1 MKVTIEDNNETTT
14 VDLYS
19 PEGLELISG
28 LWIKLCAQYKLM
40 YETTW
45 LGIPIIQLPEDI
57 VIMQEL
63 IWKIRPDVII
73 ECGLAH
79 GGSALFYASLLDL
92 IGRGFVIGIDV
103 EIRQYNRISI
113 QNHPM
118 SHRVRMIEGSS
129 VSHETIGMVK
139 DAVKGAGKIMVVLDS
154 NHSREHVTKELD
166 LYRDFVTPGSY
177 MIAMDGAQAY
187 VWDIPRGKS
196 EWKEDNPLIA
206 IEQFI
211 QRNNDFVIDERC
223 NRLMVSSNP
232 KGYLRKLTAEEM
244 ERR

>member
-1 MKVTIEDNNETTT
+1 MKITVENDNEKRT

-19 PEGLELISG
+19 TEGLDLISN
-28 LWIKLCAQYKLM
+28 LWVKLCAQYKLM

-45 LGIPIIQLPEDI
+45 MGIPIIQLPEDI

-79 GGSALFYASLLDL
+79 GGSALFYASLLEL
-92 IGRGFVIGIDV
+92 IGKGFVIGIDV
-103 EIRQYNRISI
+103 EIRHYNRIAI

-118 SHRVRMIEGSS
+118 SHRVKMIERSS
-129 VSHETIGMVK
+129 ISEETISIVK
-139 DAVKGAGKIMVVLDS
+139 DMLKSTTKVMVVLDS
-154 NHSREHVTKELD
+154 NHSKEHVAKELD
-166 LYRDFVTPGSY
+166 LYKEFVTPGSY
-177 MIAMDGAQAY
+177 MVAMDGAQAH
-187 VWDIPRGKS
+187 VWDIPRGKT

-206 IEQFI
+206 IEEFVKH
-211 QRNNDFVIDERC
+211 NNDFIIDERC

-232 KGYLRKLTAEEM
+232 KGYLRRITDEEL

>member
-1 MKVTIEDNNETTT
+1 MKITIENNNKTTT

-19 PEGLELISG
+19 PEGLDLISG
-28 LWIKLCAQYKLM
+28 LWLKLCAQYKLM

-45 LGIPIIQLPEDI
+45 LGVPIIQLPEDV

-63 IWKIRPDVII
+63 IWKTRPDIVI

-92 IGRGFVIGIDV
+92 IGKGFVIGIDV
-103 EIRQYNRISI
+103 EIRHYNRIAI
-113 QNHPM
+113 ENHPM

-129 VSHETIGMVK
+129 VSDETIGKVK
-139 DAVKGAGKIMVVLDS
+139 EAVKGAGKVMVVLDS
-154 NHSREHVTKELD
+154 NHSKEHVAKELD
-166 LYRDFVTPGSY
+166 LYKDFVTPGSY
-177 MIAMDGAQAY
+177 MVAMDGAQAY

-206 IEQFI
+206 IEDFI
-211 QRNNDFVIDERC
+211 GHTQDFVIDERC
-223 NRLMVSSNP
+223 NKLMVSSNP
-232 KGYLRKLTAEEM
+232 KGYLRRLTAEEM

>member
-1 MKVTIEDNNETTT
+1 MKVIIENNNEKKA

-19 PEGLELISG
+19 AEGLELISG
-28 LWIKLCAQYKLM
+28 LWVKLCAQYKLM

-79 GGSALFYASLLDL
+79 GGSALFYASLLEL
-92 IGRGFVIGIDV
+92 IGKGFVIGIDV
-103 EIRQYNRISI
+103 EIRHYNRIAI

-129 VSHETIGMVK
+129 ISGETISMVK
-139 DAVKGAGKIMVVLDS
+139 DMVKGAAKVMVVLDS
-154 NHSREHVTKELD
+154 NHSREHVAKELD
-166 LYRDFVTPGSY
+166 LYKDFVTPESY
-177 MIAMDGAQAY
+177 MVAMDGAQAY

-206 IEQFI
+206 IEEFVQHD
-211 QRNNDFVIDERC
+211 NNFVIDERC

-232 KGYLRKLTAEEM
+232 KGYLRKLSTEEM